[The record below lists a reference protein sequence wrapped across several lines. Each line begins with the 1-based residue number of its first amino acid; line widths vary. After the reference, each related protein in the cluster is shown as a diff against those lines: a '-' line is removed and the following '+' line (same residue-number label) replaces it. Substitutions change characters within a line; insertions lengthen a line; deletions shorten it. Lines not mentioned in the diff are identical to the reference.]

1 MKQINNI
8 EQAAVLFGSRVHYLR
23 TMLTITQEELA
34 FRSQLHRNYLSD
46 VENGKRNISL
56 KAIYQIANGLGV
68 TVDTLF
74 IG

>member
-8 EQAAVLFGSRVHYLR
+8 EKAATSFGTRVHYLR
-23 TMLTITQEELA
+23 KMLEITQEELS
-34 FRSQLHRNYLSD
+34 FRSNLHRNYLSD
-46 VENGKRNISL
+46 VENGKRNVSL